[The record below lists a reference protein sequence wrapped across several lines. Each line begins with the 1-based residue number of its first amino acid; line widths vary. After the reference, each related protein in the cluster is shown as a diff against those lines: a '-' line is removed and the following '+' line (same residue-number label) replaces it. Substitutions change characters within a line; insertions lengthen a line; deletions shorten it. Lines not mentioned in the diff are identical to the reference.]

1 MKASH
6 SPHHHASPLMATLA
20 SLSVGDSA
28 PVRVMAVLNVSPES
42 FYQGSV
48 HTNIER
54 LAIAAQAMASAG
66 ADIIDIGAMST
77 APYLKTQISE
87 EEETERL
94 ARAVAAIAPHIS
106 LPISADTKR
115 AKPAAAALAAG
126 AHIINDVSGLKYD
139 PAMAHL
145 IAESGAGAILMA
157 SEVTPSAGSP
167 LHRTRAALVASVQ
180 LATQANI
187 PREHIVLDPGIGFFR
202 QPEVPWYEWDCAVLR
217 DLASLRTLGFP
228 LLVGVSRKS
237 FIGKVLN
244 QPQATDRLIGSLACA
259 AIAVNNS
266 AHIIRAH
273 DIKETVETVRM
284 TEQLRPHWSTRTD
297 RLEQGADSLRP
308 K

>member
-6 SPHHHASPLMATLA
+6 TLRNHSSPLIATLA
-20 SLSVGDSA
+20 TLSVGDSS

-48 HTNIER
+48 QTDHER
-54 LAIAAQAMASAG
+54 LTTAAQVMASAG

-106 LPISADTKR
+106 IPISADTKR
-115 AKPAAAALAAG
+115 ARPAAAALAAG
-126 AHIINDVSGLKYD
+126 AQIINDVSGLKHD
-139 PAMAHL
+139 PAMARL

-157 SEVTPSAGSP
+157 SEVTPSSGSP
-167 LHRTRAALVASVQ
+167 MQRTRAALTESVH
-180 LATQANI
+180 LARRANI
-187 PREHIVLDPGIGFFR
+187 SPERIVLDPGIGFFR
-202 QPEVPWYEWDCAVLR
+202 QPGVPWYEWDCEVLR
-217 DLASLRTLGFP
+217 ELASLRTLGFP

-237 FIGKVLN
+237 FIGKILN
-244 QPQATDRLIGSLACA
+244 QPHAADRLIGSLACA
-259 AIAVNNS
+259 AIAVNNGT
-266 AHIIRAH
+266 HIIRAH
-273 DIKETVETVRM
+273 DVKETVETVRM
-284 TEQLRPHWSTRTD
+284 AQQLRPYWGKPTD
-297 RLEQGADSLRP
+297 RPEQKTDSLRP